1 MRRRARA
8 VFLLAVL
15 LLLYAMSPIA
25 AWALLVTVFGCV
37 MIRRHR
43 SLRTSQRTVDWPS
56 RSPAVSEEGAG
67 SRPRVITVSEAVAAS
82 LREVSTCPGQ

>member
-67 SRPRVITVSEAVAAS
+67 SRPMTVSEPVAGS
-82 LREVSTCPGQ
+82 LLEVPICPGQ